1 MSCLRRNKPTIL
13 FVHMYTDV
21 STYIY
26 FLPQQSTSMLVA
38 HTSMEQ
44 AVVGDG
50 TITGVVGTTQYL
62 APELFLAT
70 TLKYTQVEIK
80 CCKFLWCRSN
90 FFVLLY
96 KFCGCNLC
104 TVHAYRDCMIY
115 TTQAS
120 ALCMCTPF
128 FKLTTLSRTRTHT
141 HTHTLI
147 LSVSVF
153 SVHIEGGYV

>member
-13 FVHMYTDV
+13 FIHMYTDV

-26 FLPQQSTSMLVA
+26 FLPQQSSMLVA

-104 TVHAYRDCMIY
+104 TVCTYRIY
-115 TTQAS
+115 TTQDS

-128 FKLTTLSRTRTHT
+128 FKLTTLSHMHTHT
-141 HTHTLI
+141 HTHTYSLY
-147 LSVSVF
+147 LSLSSLF
-153 SVHIEGGYV
+153 I